1 MAKEVI
7 CSPGSGRGKATCLK
21 EQNPMQ
27 NQGRVWL
34 TALTPHSLGP
44 APSTSLV
51 RCGELNAVWAV
62 FLLLIFPTTTDKCKY
77 PYFGSD
83 HSWERCSHSAGGMD
97 SQKDKII
104 FKRRYEKKKIKESD
118 I

>member
-1 MAKEVI
+1 MSEGTKPHAE
-7 CSPGSGRGKATCLK
+7 PRL
-21 EQNPMQ
+21 
-27 NQGRVWL
+27 WL

-51 RCGELNAVWAV
+51 KRGELKAVWAV

-77 PYFGSD
+77 PYFDSD

-97 SQKDKII
+97 SEKDKII
-104 FKRRYEKKKIKESD
+104 FKRRYEKKKDKRK
-118 I
+118 